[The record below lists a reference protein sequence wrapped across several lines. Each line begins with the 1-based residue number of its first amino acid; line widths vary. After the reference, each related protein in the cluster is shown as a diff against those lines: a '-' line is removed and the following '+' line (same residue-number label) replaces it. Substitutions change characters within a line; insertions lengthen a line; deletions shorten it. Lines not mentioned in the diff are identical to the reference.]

1 MATTN
6 GSRSVSLLG
15 KASIIGFGVRTL
27 VRDIEL
33 AKQEMSEK

>member
-6 GSRSVSLLG
+6 GSRSVSLIR

-27 VRDIEL
+27 VQHGR
-33 AKQEMSEK
+33 